1 MFPIKYLLG
10 PVMLKVDNIPVS
22 TRSHLTQWAEQA
34 LGIPGVQ
41 IQVRCQGNNLHIL
54 CESTH
59 TPDKTIA
66 VSQFLRAID
75 KTNLDFLWADNQP
88 TIYQIFLYGRKI
100 GKNTPDWTVGIDLN
114 EIDRHLEALKSGN
127 ILGEINPKRW
137 ANLAKETESPV
148 AKPASQQASNKSAM
162 AVLADDRLLTTAD
175 RERWEAYSQEAK
187 TGDAEAIARYLSAI
201 LSNLGVA
208 ITVKTELKTNSS
220 LERKLEKEQINR
232 LWVFCSSAYSPDP
245 LLLSEPIAERLR
257 NLKLQGFEDALI
269 LFQVQGETSPDWIL
283 RVDLTPID
291 EMLEK
296 WARWGDGQSLARL
309 INNSLASI
317 GVEVRAVMKEA
328 TLHLFC
334 TLIKAVVINSG
345 EAQAPEQ
352 QTVMGI
358 IYPLLNKIA
367 PQGLQAATIYG
378 LNRTQFN
385 PESTINPDKEVP
397 AWIDWVN
404 LPAQKDPLKAA
415 STRELAKSGD
425 IEALTFLLDRLLNPN
440 LDRKLAIGGIRI
452 QILPKEEI
460 LHLMVSAPVCPMQSQ
475 VAPQITN
482 LLKSL
487 AIKSI
492 AGIRIYGRRSGE
504 KQPLWRYGLDF
515 RSAASA
521 KVTETIPEFTSD
533 RADVAEDLQLQNG
546 QIILHPPIIT
556 QRGKNQ
562 TKKEQ
567 TPLIL
572 QALAQ
577 LLIASQLFV
586 PNNTL
591 SANQTRS
598 TALRRGKYKSKNA
611 AIALIWGA
619 LGLLLALQTDW
630 LVGEML
636 TGNKSEKNTTVA
648 TNTKITI
655 ANNNA
660 QVTENQV
667 KEQVALP
674 QISLQKG
681 KENEEG
687 IFNSSTFTQTGI
699 STNIDV
705 NKPRNQIIAT
715 PPTKDKN
722 QGETPA
728 QTATQKIEMPLLASP
743 IQPSAVQLAMIAAT
757 RSPFPSFRSRQLD
770 EKLALYQQRV
780 ARKGPPDVMVIGSSR
795 TLRGIDPVALE
806 KALAMSG
813 YQNIEVFNF
822 GINGATAQ
830 VVDLIIRQILPP
842 DHLPKLIIWA
852 DGARAFN
859 SGRVDITY
867 NAIAASEGYKKI
879 AQTGIFQEKAAQNN
893 SEAENITASTTPN
906 RISANFAPVTG
917 NYDNLN
923 QIVNEKIGK
932 FSATYS
938 QRDKLKNYL
947 VENILKNS
955 NLKDLN
961 SFYPNQNGQTQA
973 KGEKANEEDTNSSN
987 TIDINGF
994 LPLSIR
1000 FQATTYY
1007 QKHPRVSGDYDR
1019 DYQNFQMEGKQINA
1033 LSSLIEYTQQKQ
1045 IPVVFVNLPLT
1056 QDYLDP
1062 IRKAYE
1068 QQFQQQ
1074 MLRLAPEKGFI
1085 FTDLSQ
1091 SWPNQHDFFSDPSH
1105 LNRYG
1110 AYAVSQRLAKEST
1123 ISWPK
1128 SKGIQNSN

>member
-1 MFPIKYLLG
+1 
-10 PVMLKVDNIPVS
+10 MLKVDNTPLN
-22 TRSHLTQWAEQA
+22 TRSHFTQWAEAA

-41 IQVRCQGNNLHIL
+41 IQIRCQGNNLHIL

-59 TPDKTIA
+59 PPDKNIA

-75 KTNLDFLWADNQP
+75 QTNLDFFMPKDQA
-88 TIYQIFLYGRKI
+88 TIYHQIFLYGRKI
-100 GKNTPDWTVGIDLN
+100 GKNIPAWMVEIDLN
-114 EIDRHLEALKSGN
+114 AIDRHLEALKSGN
-127 ILGEINPKRW
+127 ILGEINPNRW
-137 ANLAKETESPV
+137 AALAKTTE
-148 AKPASQQASNKSAM
+148 KPTKESSHQTSDKPAM
-162 AVLADDRLLTTAD
+162 AVLVADDRLLIEAD
-175 RERWEAYSQEAK
+175 RAEVYRQEAQ
-187 TGDAEAIARYLSAI
+187 TGKPEAIARYLSAI

-208 ITVKTELKTNSS
+208 IKVKTELKTNSS
-220 LERKLEKEQINR
+220 LGRKLEQEQINR

-245 LLLSEPIAERLR
+245 LLLSEPIAQRLR
-257 NLKLQGFEDALI
+257 NLKLQKFQDALI

-296 WARWGDGQSLARL
+296 WAKWGDGQALARL

-317 GVEVRAVMKEA
+317 GVEVRAVMKEF

-334 TLIKAVVINSG
+334 TLIKTEVIQRG

-352 QTVMGI
+352 QTVMAI
-358 IYPLLNKIA
+358 INPLLNKIA

-385 PESTINPDKEVP
+385 PQNTINPDKEAP

-415 STRELAKSGD
+415 STRELAKAGD

-452 QILPKEEI
+452 QILPKEDI
-460 LHLMVSAPVCPMQSQ
+460 LHLMVSAPVCPVQSQ

-487 AIKSI
+487 AIKNI

-515 RSAASA
+515 RSVSSP

-533 RADVAEDLQLQNG
+533 RTDVAEDLQLQNG
-546 QIILHPPIIT
+546 QIILRPPITT
-556 QRGKNQ
+556 QRGKNP
-562 TKKEQ
+562 TKQEHI
-567 TPLIL
+567 PLIL
-572 QALAQ
+572 QVLAQ

-586 PNNTL
+586 TSNNTL
-591 SANQTRS
+591 ANPTRS
-598 TALRRGKYKSKNA
+598 ATLSRKKYKSKNA
-611 AIALIWGA
+611 AIAVIWA
-619 LGLLLALQTDW
+619 TLGLLLALQTDW

-636 TGNKSEKNTTVA
+636 TGNKPGKNPEANNNKT
-648 TNTKITI
+648 TI
-655 ANNNA
+655 ANNNTTQA
-660 QVTENQV
+660 TET
-667 KEQVALP
+667 VALP
-674 QISLQKG
+674 QIALQKN
-681 KENEEG
+681 KDNEEG

-699 STNIDV
+699 TTNIDV
-705 NKPRNQIIAT
+705 NKPRNQIIST
-715 PPTKDKN
+715 PPKKDKN
-722 QGETPA
+722 QGETSA
-728 QTATQKIEMPLLASP
+728 QTPTQKIEMPLLASP
-743 IQPSAVQLAMIAAT
+743 LQPSAAQTAMIAAT

-795 TLRGIDPVALE
+795 TLRGIDPIALE

-813 YQNIEVFNF
+813 YGDIEVFNF

-842 DHLPKLIIWA
+842 EQLPKLIIWA

-879 AQTGIFQEKAAQNN
+879 VQTGILPEKQQQKD
-893 SEAENITASTTPN
+893 AEEENSTTAKN
-906 RISANFAPVTG
+906 ANNIAVNFAPVTS
-917 NYDNLN
+917 NYDSLN
-923 QIVNEKIGK
+923 QLFNDKLGK

-947 VENILKNS
+947 LENLVKHS
-955 NLKDLN
+955 NLKDIN
-961 SFYPNQNGQTQA
+961 SFYANQNGQI
-973 KGEKANEEDTNSSN
+973 KPEGEKANIEDEENTNPS

-1033 LSSLIEYTQQKQ
+1033 LSSLMQYTQQRQ

-1091 SWPNQHDFFSDPSH
+1091 AWPNQHDFFSDPSH

-1110 AYAVSQRLAKEST
+1110 AYNVSQRLAKEPA

-1128 SKGIQNSN
+1128 SKGLQKTN